1 MTMTEFRYRR
11 VSKRRWIWFT
21 QRGGRWERERD
32 DRLAPDERKR
42 VAELLEEL
50 NAEAASPDP

>member
-1 MTMTEFRYRR
+1 MTELRYRR
-11 VSKRRWIWFT
+11 LGPRRWVWFT
-21 QRGGRWERERD
+21 KRGGRWERERD

-50 NAEAASPDP
+50 NAEAE